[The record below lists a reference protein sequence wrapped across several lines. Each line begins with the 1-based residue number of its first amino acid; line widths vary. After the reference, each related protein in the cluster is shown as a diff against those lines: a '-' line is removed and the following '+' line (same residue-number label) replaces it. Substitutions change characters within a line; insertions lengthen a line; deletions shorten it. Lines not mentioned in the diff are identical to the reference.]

1 MNKARFYMIGFSALM
16 LCDTLTQI
24 SFKLASNHGGDF
36 VMNLDWFLSIFS
48 QPWIYG
54 AVLGY
59 LGSFVAW
66 MTLLKHAPVGPAFA
80 ASHLEVVLVLVVS
93 AVYFGDR
100 LGPMQ
105 IFGALLIVIGIIC
118 LSFSEAEQENVEN
131 H

>member
-100 LGPMQ
+100 LGTMQ

>member
-1 MNKARFYMIGFSALM
+1 MKKAKFYMIGFSALM
-16 LCDTLTQI
+16 LCDTLTQV
-24 SFKLASNHGGDF
+24 SFKLASNHGGEF
-36 VMNLDWFLSIFS
+36 FMQLAWFMSIFS

-100 LGPMQ
+100 LAPMQ
-105 IFGALLIVIGIIC
+105 VLGALLIVIGIIC
-118 LSFSEAEQENVEN
+118 LSLSEAEQENVEV

>member
-1 MNKARFYMIGFSALM
+1 MKKAKFYILGFSALM
-16 LCDTLTQI
+16 LCDTVTQV

-36 VMNLDWFLSIFS
+36 VMQLGWVLSIFS

-66 MTLLKHAPVGPAFA
+66 MTLLKHAPVGPAYA
-80 ASHLEVVLVLVVS
+80 ASHLEVILVLIVS

-100 LGPMQ
+100 LSPIQ
-105 IFGALLIVIGIIC
+105 IIGAMLVVLGIIF
-118 LSFSEAEQENVEN
+118 LSFSEAQQEKPEVD
-131 H
+131 